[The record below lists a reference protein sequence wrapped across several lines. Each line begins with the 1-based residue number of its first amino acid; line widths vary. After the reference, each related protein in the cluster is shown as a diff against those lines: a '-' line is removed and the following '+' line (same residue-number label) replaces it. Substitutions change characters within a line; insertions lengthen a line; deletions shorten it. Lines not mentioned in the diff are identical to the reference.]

1 MNDAYE
7 KRVQNQFGGFCI
19 KVLKNEAR
27 HIQREYA
34 RQREREMSIDDLTS
48 QELEQT
54 SHEDHYFNGE
64 HSFEV
69 DGFPVVVVG
78 DTLAKAI
85 SQLPPINQEVIL
97 KSYFLGMTDREIS
110 EQIGVCRQSI
120 TKRRNGALK
129 LLRRLLMEEWYECTG

>member
-7 KRVQNQFGGFCI
+7 KRIQNQFGGFCT

-34 RQREREMSIDDLTS
+34 RQREQEKSIEDLTS
-48 QELEQT
+48 VELEQT

-64 HSFEV
+64 HIFEV

-85 SQLPPINQEVIL
+85 SPLPPINQEVIL
-97 KSYFLGMTDREIS
+97 KSYFLGMTAREIS
-110 EQIGVCRQSI
+110 EQVGVCRQSI

-129 LLRRLLMEEWYECTG
+129 RLRKLLIKEGY

>member
-1 MNDAYE
+1 MNDTYE
-7 KRVQNQFGGFCI
+7 KRVQNQFGGFCT

-34 RQREREMSIDDLTS
+34 RQRELEKSIEDLTS

-54 SHEDHYFNGE
+54 AHEDHYFNGE
-64 HSFEV
+64 HIFEV

-120 TKRRNGALK
+120 TKRRNGVLK
-129 LLRRLLMEEWYECTG
+129 LLRKFLAEEYG

>member
-1 MNDAYE
+1 MNDDYE
-7 KRVQNQFGGFCI
+7 KRVQNQFGGFCT

-48 QELEQT
+48 VELEQT

-64 HSFEV
+64 HIFEV

-129 LLRRLLMEEWYECTG
+129 LLRRLLMKEGYE

>member
-7 KRVQNQFGGFCI
+7 KRVQNQFGGFCT

-34 RQREREMSIDDLTS
+34 RQREREMSIEDLTS
-48 QELEQT
+48 VELEQT

-64 HSFEV
+64 HIFEV

-85 SQLPPINQEVIL
+85 SRLPPINQEVIL
-97 KSYFLGMTDREIS
+97 KSYFLGMTDQEIS
-110 EQIGVCRQSI
+110 EQVGVCRQSI

-129 LLRRLLMEEWYECTG
+129 LLRRLLMEEGYE

>member
-7 KRVQNQFGGFCI
+7 KRIQNQFGGFCT

-34 RQREREMSIDDLTS
+34 RQREQEKSIEDLTS
-48 QELEQT
+48 MELEQT
-54 SHEDHYFNGE
+54 AHEDPYFSGE
-64 HSFEV
+64 HIFEV

-97 KSYFLGMTDREIS
+97 KFYFLGMTDREIS
-110 EQIGVCRQSI
+110 EQVGVCRQSI
-120 TKRRNGALK
+120 TKRRNGSLK
-129 LLRRLLMEEWYECTG
+129 LLRSLLMEEGYE

>member
-7 KRVQNQFGGFCI
+7 KRVQNQFGCFCT

-27 HIQREYA
+27 HIHREYA
-34 RQREREMSIDDLTS
+34 RQREQEKSIEDLTS

-64 HSFEV
+64 HSFAV
-69 DGFPVVVVG
+69 AGLPVVVVG
-78 DTLAKAI
+78 NTLATAI
-85 SQLPPINQEVIL
+85 SQLSPINQEVIL

-110 EQIGVCRQSI
+110 VQVGVCRQSI

-129 LLRRLLMEEWYECTG
+129 RLRKLLIKEGYE

>member
-7 KRVQNQFGGFCI
+7 KRIQNQFGGFCT

-48 QELEQT
+48 VELEQT
-54 SHEDHYFNGE
+54 AHENQYFNGE
-64 HSFEV
+64 YNFEV
-69 DGFPVVVVG
+69 GGLPVVVVG

-85 SQLPPINQEVIL
+85 SQLSPINQEVIL

-110 EQIGVCRQSI
+110 EHMGVCRQSI

-129 LLRRLLMEEWYECTG
+129 LLRGLLMEEGCE

>member
-7 KRVQNQFGGFCI
+7 KRVQNQFGGFYT

-34 RQREREMSIDDLTS
+34 RQREQEKSIDDLTAL
-48 QELEQT
+48 ELEQT
-54 SHEDHYFNGE
+54 AHEDQYFNGE

-69 DGFPVVVVG
+69 DGLPVVVVG
-78 DTLAKAI
+78 NALATAI
-85 SQLPPINQEVIL
+85 SQLSPVTQEVIL

-129 LLRRLLMEEWYECTG
+129 LLRKLLAEEYE